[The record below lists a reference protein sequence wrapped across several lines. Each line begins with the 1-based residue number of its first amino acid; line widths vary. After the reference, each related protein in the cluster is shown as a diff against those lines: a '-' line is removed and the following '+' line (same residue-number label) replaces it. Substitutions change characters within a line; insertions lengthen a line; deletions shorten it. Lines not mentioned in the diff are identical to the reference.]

1 MPTLKT
7 KIRVLSLI
15 ALIIIGIAYWLLFSS
30 PKNNGDIE
38 TFVVPKNTS
47 SIAEKLKT
55 EGFIRSSLGFFL
67 AQSFGGSQIIPGG
80 YDLSKTMSVWE
91 VARTLGSEPRLRWV
105 TIPEGLRK
113 EEIADILA
121 RELKWDATTKKA
133 WIEKDTA
140 KKDYTEGVFF
150 PETYLLPTNESGG
163 VIADRLIAK
172 FNEKFAPY
180 ASKFSADNVKWTTA
194 VKIASLVQREA
205 GGKDDMPIVAGVIW
219 NRLLQGM
226 KLDIDATLQYARGNT
241 GSGWWAP
248 LSAKE
253 KTIDSPYNTYKYKGL
268 PPTPIANPG
277 IAAIEATLKPEKT
290 TCLFYLHDK
299 NGVIHCS
306 ATYEGHK
313 RNIQLYL

>member
-1 MPTLKT
+1 MPTLKA
-7 KIRVLSLI
+7 KLGVLAL
-15 ALIIIGIAYWLLFSS
+15 ALLIIIGVAYWLLFSS
-30 PKNNGDIE
+30 PVGRGDTQ
-38 TFVVPKNTS
+38 TFVVPKGVGS
-47 SIAEKLKT
+47 VAEKLKT
-55 EGFIRSSLGFFL
+55 EGFVRSSFGFLF
-67 AQSFGGSQIIPGG
+67 AQSLEGSQGVPGG
-80 YDLSKTMSVWE
+80 YDISKAMSVWE
-91 VARTLGSEPRLRWV
+91 VARILGGEPRLRWV

-113 EEIADILA
+113 EEIAEILA
-121 RELKWDATTKKA
+121 RELRWSTSTKKA
-133 WIEKDTA
+133 WIEKDTV

-150 PETYLLPTNESGG
+150 PETYLLPVNESGA
-163 VIADRLIAK
+163 VIADRLVAK
-172 FNEKFAPY
+172 FNEKFAPF

-205 GGKDDMPIVAGVIW
+205 GGKADMQIVAGIIW

-248 LSAKE
+248 LTTKE
-253 KTIDSPYNTYKYKGL
+253 KAIDSPYNTYKYKGL
-268 PPTPIANPG
+268 PPTPISNPG
-277 IAAIEATLKPEKT
+277 LAAIEATLKPEKT

-299 NGVIHCS
+299 DGVIHCS